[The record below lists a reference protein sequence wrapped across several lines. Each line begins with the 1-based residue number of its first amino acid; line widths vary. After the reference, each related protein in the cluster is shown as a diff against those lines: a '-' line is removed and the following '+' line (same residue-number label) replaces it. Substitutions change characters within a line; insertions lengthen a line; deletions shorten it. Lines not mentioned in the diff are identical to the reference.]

1 MLDSTVASQTTDA
14 ECVSASVPDESLEEL
29 RRTFFGFADDLLL
42 GINVA
47 DREEVDP
54 DSAIRHYL
62 DEIYW
67 PPFRERYPSMPAEQR
82 RYLGHV
88 ATVLGCI
95 ARKVWETNGR
105 PTPRPTVRDVE
116 AARRL
121 FPRLREGDLSA
132 LTTIGPDHQTD
143 QNCPLCPG

>member
-1 MLDSTVASQTTDA
+1 MFDSIVTSRSTNA
-14 ECVSASVPDESLEEL
+14 ELVSASVPNESLENL
-29 RRTFFGFADDLLL
+29 RQAFLGFVDDLLL

-54 DSAIRHYL
+54 DSAMRHYL
-62 DEIYW
+62 DETYW
-67 PPFRERYPSMPAEQR
+67 PSFRDRYPSMAAEER

-105 PTPRPTVRDVE
+105 PTPEPTVKDVA

-121 FPRLREGDLSA
+121 FPRIQQGDLSA
-132 LTTIGPDHQTD
+132 VKRVGPDGQID
-143 QNCPLCPG
+143 KPCPLCN